1 MFFLQILN
9 NTTDQKPWKIPISRL
24 AARFILD
31 VRTLLR
37 ETKSNVPSRNDIKTE
52 RDVFWSYLF
61 LWQVYMW
68 TLRLFS
74 VKNSGT
80 DGQILHDFPSSG
92 WKSVKWLRVF
102 PVVAITLAWQIV
114 QATCFSSNFSTSH
127 VARWILKCTRQV
139 WVNTTGFSRRQF

>member
-1 MFFLQILN
+1 
-9 NTTDQKPWKIPISRL
+9 
-24 AARFILD
+24 
-31 VRTLLR
+31 
-37 ETKSNVPSRNDIKTE
+37 
-52 RDVFWSYLF
+52 
-61 LWQVYMW
+61 MW

-92 WKSVKWLRVF
+92 WKSVKWLRVL

-127 VARWILKCTRQV
+127 VARWILKCTRHV
-139 WVNTTGFSRRQF
+139 WVNTTGFSRSRLESVGIFTFKDHCKKCVLGRYSATCTKHDKQPKAVHTCISEDPEDQVLYPDFLCTFENKL